1 MKKNYKL
8 PRMRAVEIKESDMLC
23 TSENDE
29 VKPTLIDMNDYDT
42 YKDTPRNASSGVKWD
57 GVGTGSDF

>member
-23 TSENDE
+23 STGE
-29 VKPTLIDMNDYDT
+29 VKVKMNDYNT
-42 YKDTPRNASSGVKWD
+42 YQEPIQGQEAPSNSVNWD

>member
-23 TSENDE
+23 STGE
-29 VKPTLIDMNDYDT
+29 VNVIMNDYDT
-42 YKDTPRNASSGVKWD
+42 YEDKPRNVSSGVKWD
-57 GVGTGSDF
+57 GEGTGSDF

>member
-23 TSENDE
+23 TSETDA
-29 VKPTLIDMNDYDT
+29 VKTMRINMNDYGT
-42 YKDTPRNASSGVKWD
+42 YEDKPRSNSVDWN